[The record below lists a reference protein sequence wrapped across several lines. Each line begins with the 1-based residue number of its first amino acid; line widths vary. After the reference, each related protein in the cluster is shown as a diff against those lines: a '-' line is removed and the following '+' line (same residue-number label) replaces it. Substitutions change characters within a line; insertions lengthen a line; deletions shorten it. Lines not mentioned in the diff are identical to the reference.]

1 MLISSSTS
9 NINSFPTR
17 RSSDLVMLEED
28 NPVNEF
34 ITPPKIVAAE
44 SCTPLVNESSNDSS
58 NDQLSSSTIAL
69 TKTALIKAETGVNM
83 AANQKGIYRRRQSPP
98 SSTVPKTV

>member
-17 RSSDLVMLEED
+17 RSSDLVMLEEE
-28 NPVNEF
+28 NPIKEF
-34 ITPPKIVAAE
+34 ITPPKIIAAE

-58 NDQLSSSTIAL
+58 NDQPSSSTTAL
-69 TKTALIKAETGVNM
+69 TKAASMKAETRVNLT
-83 AANQKGIYRRRQSPP
+83 AHQKGLYHGRQGLP
-98 SSTVPKTV
+98 SLTIPSL